1 MAKHAC
7 MESERLFL
15 RPVTMHDAVDMFD
28 YTSDEETTRF
38 LYEPHTELQTHK
50 MRFSF
55 YYPISFLPS
64 NDDLFLI
71 MIMLN
76 YTLTNQ

>member
-1 MAKHAC
+1 MSNYQFLMAKHAC

-38 LYEPHTELQTHK
+38 LYEPHTELQQTEK
-50 MRFSF
+50 NDWQLFYERTYRQICTRFKRVW
-55 YYPISFLPS
+55 
-64 NDDLFLI
+64 
-71 MIMLN
+71 
-76 YTLTNQ
+76 